1 MPSAL
6 YSMNSISC
14 LTRCTASKNIEES
27 IATHSPPGVTIN
39 NRIMAKFILIFSR
52 AALSSTLW
60 AVCQGLAVERSAL
73 RIDYCGLGPFSS
85 TPSNLMIFLSLLKV
99 LICIIH

>member
-6 YSMNSISC
+6 YSMNSITC

-39 NRIMAKFILIFSR
+39 NRIVAKFILIFSR

-73 RIDYCGLGPFSS
+73 MKTALHLMKQHEQVKTVDQLIDTMFY
-85 TPSNLMIFLSLLKV
+85 N
-99 LICIIH
+99 HA